1 MDSVIDSDLSA
12 SKRVGPDADR
22 NHLGDGIDVHRG
34 LCGPRYRR
42 VAGAVEERFDLHDS
56 TANPDPVEQI
66 AGPWHG
72 DGGEHAQDADDDDD
86 LYDSERVS
94 HRCVSFPLIGWLDS
108 I

>member
-1 MDSVIDSDLSA
+1 MNPVINSDLST
-12 SKRVGPDADR
+12 SNRVGAYANG
-22 NHLGDGIDVHRG
+22 NHLGDGVDVHRG
-34 LCGPRYRR
+34 LRGPRDRC
-42 VAGAVEERFDLHDS
+42 VPGAVEERFDLQHC
-56 TANPDPVEQI
+56 TANPYPVEQI

-72 DGGEHAQDADDDDD
+72 DGCEQAQDADDDDE